1 MISRRGFFG
10 MLAGL
15 AAVPALAP
23 LAKLFPESAG
33 YTTYLFGDSA
43 LISVNP
49 RPPTTY
55 RFLYTN
61 GPPPI
66 SKDYRI
72 FRCGT
77 GEMGTLYWS
86 KENS

>member
-43 LISVNP
+43 LISVN
-49 RPPTTY
+49 T
-55 RFLYTN
+55 
-61 GPPPI
+61 
-66 SKDYRI
+66 
-72 FRCGT
+72 
-77 GEMGTLYWS
+77 
-86 KENS
+86 